1 MALVV
6 ESTSTVSAND
16 ADNVVITKPASVA
29 VGDLLILIATGDGLS
44 NKATCTGFTEILTS
58 SADGN
63 VDTNVTMLY
72 RIADASDVSASNY
85 TVAVA
90 GSATS
95 SGAAAMLR
103 VSGWVSGN
111 PLFAS
116 SASSTVIDSAS
127 YSIGQSGL
135 TITRPGQQLLIIAGN
150 HISEDHY
157 ADYSNYSITSS
168 DSNPTWTILSNNV
181 DYTTA
186 SGIYKQ
192 TFFVAYAVST
202 NTSTI
207 TAYSA
212 DVASSITGG
221 IDSDAYFFAV
231 FVAPIDATG
240 TNALLSVSP
249 TVFDNAGVD
258 VGGNGTNALL
268 EVEPEFFNQS
278 GSGTTRTAWVNESK
292 PTTSWNNETL

>member
-16 ADNVVITKPASVA
+16 ADNVVITKPSGVA
-29 VGDLLILIATGDGLS
+29 VGDLLLLIANGNNLS
-44 NKATCTGFTEILTS
+44 TYPTCTGFTQILTS

-103 VSGWVSGN
+103 VSGWVVGD

-116 SASSTVIDSAS
+116 SASSTVVDSAS

-157 ADYSNYSITSS
+157 ADYSGYSITSS

-231 FVAPIDATG
+231 FVAPTDATG

-268 EVEPEFFNQS
+268 EVSPTIHTQNGDATSPSVWSPDTKPSTTWTPEP
-278 GSGTTRTAWVNESK
+278 K
-292 PTTSWNNETL
+292 

>member
-16 ADNVVITKPASVA
+16 ASSLTITKPLGVA
-29 VGDLLILIATGDGLS
+29 VGDLLLLIANGNNLS
-44 NKATCTGFTEILTS
+44 TYPTCTGFTQILTS

-63 VDTNVTMLY
+63 EDTCLALLY

-85 TVAVA
+85 TVDVT
-90 GSATS
+90 GTDNQ
-95 SGAAAMLR
+95 GAAAMLR

-135 TITRPGQQLLIIAGN
+135 SITRPGQQLLIIAGN
-150 HISEDHY
+150 HKSDDDY
-157 ADYSNYSITSS
+157 ADYSGYSITSS
-168 DSNPTWTILSNNV
+168 DSNPTWTVLANNV

-186 SGIYKQ
+186 SGAKEN

-202 NTSTI
+202 DTSTI

>member
-6 ESTSTVSAND
+6 ESTSTVSANN
-16 ADNVVITKPASVA
+16 ANSLTITKPTGVA
-29 VGDLLILIATGDGLS
+29 VGDLLLLIASGEGVS
-44 NKATCTGFTEILTS
+44 GYPTCTGFTQILTS
-58 SADGN
+58 LADGN
-63 VDTNVTMLY
+63 DDTCLALLY
-72 RIADASDVSASNY
+72 RIADASDVSAANY
-85 TVAVA
+85 TVDVA
-90 GSATS
+90 STDNQ
-95 SGAAAMLR
+95 GAAAMLR

-150 HISEDHY
+150 HISEDNY
-157 ADYSNYSITSS
+157 ADYSNYSITSG
-168 DSNPTWTILSNNV
+168 DANPTWTILSNNV
-181 DYTTA
+181 DYTTQ
-186 SGIYKQ
+186 SGVKEN

-207 TAYSA
+207 TAYAA
-212 DVASSITGG
+212 DVGSSISGG

-231 FVAPIDATG
+231 FVAPINTTG
-240 TNALLSVSP
+240 TNALLEVSP
-249 TVFDNAGVD
+249 TLFNNAGVD

-268 EVEPEFFNQS
+268 EVEPEFFPES
-278 GSGTTRTAWVNESK
+278 GSATTRTGWANESK
-292 PTTSWNNETL
+292 PTTSWNNEQL